1 MPGVSLSMLDSIYLL
16 ILIILVIYIYYMMIK
31 YLRVAI
37 KNYNVKRDDLML
49 DRRLKKLEE
58 KQRKLKRALINL
70 RAQEE
75 RKVICLE
82 SRKLVLGYVG
92 KKLDYKDQKLYD
104 KIRKKEKR
112 F

>member
-1 MPGVSLSMLDSIYLL
+1 MPGVSLSMLDNIYLL
-16 ILIILVIYIYYMMIK
+16 ILVILVIYIYYMMIK

-37 KNYNVKRDDLML
+37 KGYSAKKEQLVL

-58 KQRKLKRALINL
+58 KQARLKRALVHL

-75 RKVICLE
+75 RKVICME
-82 SRKLVLGYVG
+82 SRKLVLSYVG